1 MADKKQSAEDFAGHI
16 AAMSFNALNDI
27 FSGDRITDDEAVRIV
42 DAIGDVAEKY
52 LKKFAI
58 QERAEQKQ
66 TDAETV
72 RGIKQ
77 MRVHEMFR
85 GLDNPFLDAKS
96 EPDKDGWTN
105 LSKSVLKILAR
116 AATAIVKGA
125 K

>member
-1 MADKKQSAEDFAGHI
+1 MADKKQSAWEIVRDFQ
-16 AAMSFNALNDI
+16 
-27 FSGDRITDDEAVRIV
+27 V
-42 DAIGDVAEKY
+42 DLCEHRTERFRKHRDKRDCSYCTQEMLESYAT
-52 LKKFAI
+52 
-58 QERAEQKQ
+58 QERAEQKR

-77 MRVHEMFR
+77 MRVHEMLR

-105 LSKSVLKILAR
+105 LSKGVLQILAR
-116 AATAIVKGA
+116 AATAIVKKA